1 MKKNVLR
8 QLIMLSKRLL
18 YAFLVQLFMCTVLLA
33 NTGNAQRKSIEEV
46 KLSID
51 NNGKTLIQFFQQVE
65 NKTDFKFTYDHNLVD
80 LTQTVA
86 VKGKNTSLYKLL
98 ESISKQTGLRFIQV
112 NENIHVKSVDVT
124 SDSGNTQLVDVTISG
139 TVTNAQGEPLPGVTI
154 TVPGTTLGTITD
166 LDGKYS
172 LTIPE
177 GSSLLFSFI
186 GFETQRIAI
195 GSKSVIDVE
204 LLEDMA
210 SLDEV
215 VVIGYGTMKKSSVT
229 SSITKIENKQL
240 DQVPVGR
247 P

>member
-1 MKKNVLR
+1 MN
-8 QLIMLSKRLL
+8 L
-18 YAFLVQLFMCTVLLA
+18 Y
-33 NTGNAQRKSIEEV
+33 
-46 KLSID
+46 
-51 NNGKTLIQFFQQVE
+51 
-65 NKTDFKFTYDHNLVD
+65 
-80 LTQTVA
+80 
-86 VKGKNTSLYKLL
+86 
-98 ESISKQTGLRFIQV
+98 
-112 NENIHVKSVDVT
+112 
-124 SDSGNTQLVDVTISG
+124 
-139 TVTNAQGEPLPGVTI
+139 GVTI